1 MLIFG
6 GGGKPIPFNRVTA
19 LAFLDPDVLLPVADT
34 HREQFAD
41 GAPFPHVV
49 IDNLF
54 DPTILDA
61 VVAEFPKPQDRTDWI
76 RAKRDTSVKLAMPHD
91 WKLGPAT
98 RLFLNQLNCS
108 AFVQFLERLTGIE
121 GLIPDPHFEGGGI
134 HQIERGGYLKVH
146 ADFNVHER
154 LRLDRRLNAI
164 VYLNRGWQE
173 EWGGHLELWDRSM
186 SIAVQKIAPEFNRLV
201 VFATIDWGFHGHPD
215 PLQTPEGVTR
225 RSLATYYYSSGR
237 PDDELA
243 AAHNSLYQ
251 RRPGERLL
259 RDWIPPA
266 VVDIVKRLR
275 RR

>member
-1 MLIFG
+1 VAASA
-6 GGGKPIPFNRVTA
+6 IPFNRVTA
-19 LAFLDPDVLLPVADT
+19 LAFLDPDVLLRVADT

-91 WKLGPAT
+91 WKLGTTT

-121 GLIPDPHFEGGGI
+121 GLIPDPHFEGGGL

-146 ADFNVHER
+146 ADFNMHER

-237 PDDELA
+237 PADELA
-243 AAHNSLYQ
+243 AAHDSLYQ

>member
-1 MLIFG
+1 VAASA
-6 GGGKPIPFNRVTA
+6 IPFNRVTA
-19 LAFLDPDVLLPVADT
+19 LAFLDPDVLLRVADT
-34 HREQFAD
+34 HREQFAA

-91 WKLGPAT
+91 WKLGTTT

-121 GLIPDPHFEGGGI
+121 GLIPDPHFEGGGL

-146 ADFNVHER
+146 ADFNMHER

-237 PDDELA
+237 PADEQA
-243 AAHNSLYQ
+243 AAHDSLYQ